1 MKREVFEELDMI
13 GLNYYLM
20 LPIKEV
26 VDGIAHDADMVV
38 VYCNEAMQEVFT
50 NTFEKLY
57 RTFDAIMIKK
67 SVRKCHD
74 VCSQPC
80 NEIT

>member
-20 LPIKEV
+20 LPIEEV

-57 RTFDAIMIKK
+57 RTFSEEWGVDFFSYIENGTM
-67 SVRKCHD
+67 VTVED
-74 VCSQPC
+74 T
-80 NEIT
+80 E